1 MLTREDLEEIEAQRL
16 APYAALA
23 RASRGRKVAEP
34 EAPFRTCYQRDRDR
48 ILHCSAFRRLE
59 YKTQVFVSH
68 EGDYYR
74 TRLTHSL
81 EVSQISRTV
90 GRTLQL
96 NEDLMEAVALS
107 HDLGHTPFGH
117 AGERV
122 LQQLMKG
129 QGGFEHNLQ
138 SFRIVDLLEHRYPHC
153 QGLNLTYELR
163 EGILKHSLDFEPE
176 RIPPEFEPERN
187 PHLEVQLVDL
197 ADEIGYN
204 NHDLDDGITAQM
216 IELQELE
223 GVDLWREHFGRAAA
237 RYPQEPF
244 TVLKHQ
250 AIAWIIAAQVEDLVQ
265 TTAARIEQEGITS
278 LEQVRERRLRLPG
291 FSPPMAE
298 RHRQLKQF
306 LWDHLYQHP
315 KVLRM
320 EQKARRVLT
329 DLFQA
334 YQDCLKALPERYYE
348 RIQGGEAPERVICDY
363 VAGMTDRFALDEHR
377 KLFDPQ
383 QPV

>member
-1 MLTREDLEEIEAQRL
+1 MLGREDLERLEAERL

-23 RASRGRKVAEP
+23 RASRGRRVAEP
-34 EAPFRTCYQRDRDR
+34 EAPYRTCYQRDRDR

-81 EVSQISRTV
+81 EVSQISRTL
-90 GRTLQL
+90 GRTLRL

-122 LQQLMKG
+122 LQPLMKG
-129 QGGFEHNLQ
+129 HGGFEHNLQ
-138 SFRIVDLLEHRYPHC
+138 SFRIVELLERRYPHC
-153 QGLNLTYELR
+153 SGLNLTYELR

-176 RIPPEFEPERN
+176 RIPTEYEPQLN
-187 PHLEVQLVDL
+187 PPLEIQLVDL

-204 NHDLDDGITAQM
+204 NHDLDDGITASM
-216 IELQELE
+216 IPLDQLE
-223 GVDLWREHFGRAAA
+223 QVELWREHFGRA
-237 RYPQEPF
+237 RQRHPDQPF
-244 TVLKHQ
+244 AVLKHQ
-250 AIAWIIAAQVEDLVQ
+250 AIAWIIADQVEDLAR
-265 TTAARIEQEGITS
+265 TTAAR
-278 LEQVRERRLRLPG
+278 LEEREVSRIDQVRDKRLRIPG
-291 FSPPMAE
+291 FSPAMAE

-334 YQDCLKALPERYYE
+334 YLDCLQALPERHYN
-348 RIQGGEAPERVICDY
+348 RIQEGETPERVICDY
-363 VAGMTDRFALDEHR
+363 IAGMTDRFALDEHR